1 MADRG
6 FRFVSSAVDEDLLRG
21 AAEVALRETRNSRGN
36 G

>member
-21 AAEVALRETRNSRGN
+21 AAEDAVRAARGTRPAG
-36 G
+36 